1 MLFIMGAKMTLH
13 KDKYNYMKA
22 FRKDGVV
29 VKSWARA
36 GELKGL
42 IPAQPQASWVI
53 LGMELNLCMFRF
65 FPFVNGR

>member
-13 KDKYNYMKA
+13 KDKYNYIKA
-22 FRKDGVV
+22 LRKDGVV

-36 GELKGL
+36 GELQGL

-53 LGMELNLCMFRF
+53 LGM
-65 FPFVNGR
+65 